1 MIVAMAVLAIAISLF
16 LLYGGLI
23 VPDTPW
29 YLQPLFQ
36 GAVAAGI
43 AILILL
49 SAQGRARAHGL
60 TLTGVATN
68 LPLE

>member
-1 MIVAMAVLAIAISLF
+1 MSMNVAPGEISLF

-23 VPDTPW
+23 VPNTPW

-36 GAVAAGI
+36 GAIAAGI
-43 AILILL
+43 AVLILL
-49 SAQGRARAHGL
+49 SAQRRARAHGVEL
-60 TLTGVATN
+60 HQVATG